1 MGSHSMVFEGVVGSD
16 GIPQA
21 AEEGA
26 GVAVLVLLGR
36 DGALAPSMFSVAFE
50 LNRKRHAHRAIP
62 LRN

>member
-1 MGSHSMVFEGVVGSD
+1 MGSNSMVFEGVVGSD

-26 GVAVLVLLGR
+26 SVAVLVLLGR

-50 LNRKRHAHRAIP
+50 LNRKPHAHRASP